1 MEELQVVTTLAVL
14 QHLMKSVVDFKDS
27 LGRKAA
33 TASDSHKYLE
43 MFRHYFPWSRK

>member
-27 LGRKAA
+27 QGDFLFVPITVAEA
-33 TASDSHKYLE
+33 I
-43 MFRHYFPWSRK
+43 

>member
-27 LGRKAA
+27 LDDFLFIPI
-33 TASDSHKYLE
+33 TAVE
-43 MFRHYFPWSRK
+43 AI